1 MDFDE
6 TDGWSVD
13 STSATTK
20 TSGMSTSINQNGP
33 KKIIRNLALK
43 RTKEVVPLNNK
54 VIFLA
59 CNFILLS

>member
-13 STSATTK
+13 STSATTTK
-20 TSGMSTSINQNGP
+20 PSGMSTAINQNGP

-54 VIFLA
+54 VIF
-59 CNFILLS
+59 

>member
-6 TDGWSVD
+6 TDSWSVD
-13 STSATTK
+13 STSATTTK
-20 TSGMSTSINQNGP
+20 PSGMSTAINQNGP

-54 VIFLA
+54 VIF
-59 CNFILLS
+59 